1 MTKVLI
7 KSLQARNRRV
17 ARTDCGVKLRNGNTC
32 HKNAG
37 EGTAHPGW
45 GKCAR
50 HGGNEPRGVSE
61 AALAESQYLQRT
73 FATSVATDP
82 AQALVDE
89 LSRTNGAVQFLQLEI
104 DADAR
109 QAILDG
115 ENALDHLTTPRM
127 QMVRKMYDQERDRL
141 TRLSAAC
148 LNLGIKE
155 REVRLAEQMGWV
167 ITSVLEKTLADLH
180 LTPEQRDSAR
190 PIMAAH
196 LQSAAHTVVEGH
208 VVHGIPSRTG

>member
-1 MTKVLI
+1 MTVVTI
-7 KSLQARNRRV
+7 KALQNRNKRV
-17 ARTDCGVKLRNGNTC
+17 VRTDCGVALKNGNTC

-37 EGTAHPGW
+37 EGTNHPGW
-45 GKCAR
+45 GKCSR
-50 HGGNEPRGVSE
+50 HGGNEPKGVSE

-89 LSRTNGAVQFLQLEI
+89 LARTNGAVQYLQLAIE
-104 DADAR
+104 ADAR

-115 ENALDHLTTPRM
+115 EDPLDHLTTSKM

-155 REVRLAEQMGWV
+155 REVRLAEQMGWL
-167 ITSVLEKTLADLH
+167 IQRVLEATLADLH
-180 LTPEQRDSAR
+180 LTPEQRDASKEIMSAHLR
-190 PIMAAH
+190 QAAH
-196 LQSAAHTVVEGH
+196 SVVEGQI
-208 VVHGIPSRTG
+208 VPGISR